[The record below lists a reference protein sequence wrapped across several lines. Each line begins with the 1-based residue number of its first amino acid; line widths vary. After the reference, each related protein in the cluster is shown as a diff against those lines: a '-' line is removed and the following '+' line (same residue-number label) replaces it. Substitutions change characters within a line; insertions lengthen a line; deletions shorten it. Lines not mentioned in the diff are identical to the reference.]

1 MPPKQNQQLTVKL
14 QTSRGKELSRSGTP
28 QDVHDGTGAPEE
40 PIEAGQRRSLSVPRH
55 LDVRRL
61 VVAGVDK
68 RGRALKPFESLHDA
82 SRERSARIRTLRC
95 TGDARD
101 GELAE
106 ILSSCSRRR
115 CQSTACPVCGR
126 ERRVVS
132 SASILAFLLD
142 WPLHHLHFLTLINP
156 VDAIPAGQLQAS
168 SHRSWFNG
176 RVGNLSGREL
186 IK

>member
-101 GELAE
+101 GELRRDSLE
-106 ILSSCSRRR
+106 LQPSSMPVYGMSGLRPRTPSR
-115 CQSTACPVCGR
+115 Q
-126 ERRVVS
+126 
-132 SASILAFLLD
+132 
-142 WPLHHLHFLTLINP
+142 
-156 VDAIPAGQLQAS
+156 
-168 SHRSWFNG
+168 
-176 RVGNLSGREL
+176 
-186 IK
+186 

>member
-82 SRERSARIRTLRC
+82 SRERSARS
-95 TGDARD
+95 
-101 GELAE
+101 ELCGVLVMHGMVNSPR
-106 ILSSCSRRR
+106 ISSCSRRR